1 MRWRSAPRPRRGAD
15 AASRRPARVS
25 GDPAARSTIGLATAR
40 LRLDALRESDAE
52 VFFRYRADPAV
63 ARYQGWAP
71 VSREEALGFIRAQ
84 QGLSLERA
92 GHWLQLA
99 VRLSG
104 DGSLIGDLG
113 LHLPTEA
120 EGSYAFGISIAPAF
134 QGRGYAREAAHALF
148 ELLFCRLGARRV
160 HASIDPRNLAC
171 AALLRSLGMR
181 QEAHLRESLKL
192 RGEWVDDAIFAL
204 LAREWGVG

>member
-15 AASRRPARVS
+15 AAPRRVS
-25 GDPAARSTIGLATAR
+25 VDPATRSTVELATAR

-52 VFFRYRADPAV
+52 AFFRCRADPAV

-71 VSREEALGFIRAQ
+71 ASREEALGFIRSQ
-84 QGLSLERA
+84 QDVSPGLA

-113 LHLPTEA
+113 LRLPAEA
-120 EGSYAFGISIAPAF
+120 DGSYEFGISIAPAF

-148 ELLFCRLGARRV
+148 DLLFCRLGARRV

-181 QEAHLRESLKL
+181 QEAHFRESLKL

-204 LAREWGVG
+204 LAREWGAVGAR